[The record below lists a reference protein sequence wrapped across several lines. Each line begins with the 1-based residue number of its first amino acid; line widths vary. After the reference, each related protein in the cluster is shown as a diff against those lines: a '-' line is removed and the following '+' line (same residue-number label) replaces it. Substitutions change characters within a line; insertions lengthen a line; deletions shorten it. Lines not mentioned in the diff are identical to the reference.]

1 MGKTRCFA
9 LSLGLA
15 TAFCVHAGL
24 AFADPEDDSNDE
36 KAPAAAARGSGA
48 ASRETRADE
57 TPEERLARR
66 RERLEQGSKRLRER
80 AAEMR
85 KKAEAGETP
94 PTSPNAKRPPRSYA
108 EQAQRL
114 EEQAAKMEERAKNL
128 SVNDAPAAR
137 GPERAQSSRQRRH
150 QVRRIQLNRRWGD
163 TLKDPEAIAELKLHA
178 ERSAKLKRIRS
189 LAMKKSKDDPS
200 IDRATKL
207 LAKEVARHETHMK
220 ELQAKS
226 VAASVSAGSGAGNTA
241 PAAAPAAEANK

>member
-15 TAFCVHAGL
+15 TAISAHAGL
-24 AFADPEDDSNDE
+24 AFADTEDDSNDE
-36 KAPAAAARGSGA
+36 KAPAAAAHSS
-48 ASRETRADE
+48 ASRSRADE

-66 RERLEQGSKRLRER
+66 RERLDKGAQRLRER

-94 PTSPNAKRPPRSYA
+94 PTSPKAKRPPRSYA

-114 EEQAAKMEERAKNL
+114 EAQAAKMEERSKNL
-128 SVNDAPAAR
+128 TIDDMPSAR
-137 GPERAQSSRQRRH
+137 GADRALSARQRRH

-163 TLKDPEAIAELKLHA
+163 TLKDPEAIAELELHA
-178 ERSAKLKRIRS
+178 ERAAKLKRIRA
-189 LAMKKSKDDPS
+189 LALKKSKDDPAA
-200 IDRATKL
+200 DRATKL
-207 LAKEVARHETHMK
+207 LAKEVARHEAHMK

-226 VAASVSAGSGAGNTA
+226 VAASVAASGGGTTA
-241 PAAAPAAEANK
+241 PAAAGAAGDSK